1 MKTFIITTKE
11 DNDCYTRICE
21 NWFEDSSLIPIH
33 TDSSVISTSLQ
44 PEYNYVRVKKD
55 ENFRLC
61 LPSCLNPHIPQDKK
75 VDYVLSL
82 ICEIVKKLNVPKSEL
97 YLVIHAGDLFDQKD
111 GRRITGHVRFNWIH
125 CTPDILT
132 AFQET
137 VEEAHF
143 YQFRHNGNDVSDLL
157 LEPEIE
163 DIPSLCES
171 LIEIIG

>member
-11 DNDCYTRICE
+11 SEDCYKRISE
-21 NWFEDSSLIPIH
+21 NWFEDSNLVSIH
-33 TDSSVISTSLQ
+33 TDSSVVSSALQ
-44 PEYNYVRVKKD
+44 PEYNTVRVKID
-55 ENFRLC
+55 DDYRLC
-61 LPSCLNPHIPQDKK
+61 LPSCLNPHMPQDKK

-82 ICEIVKKLNVPKSEL
+82 ITEIVKMFDVPKNEL
-97 YLVIHAGDLFDQKD
+97 YLVIHAGDLFDRKD

-125 CTPDILT
+125 CSPKIFV
-132 AFQET
+132 AFQE
-137 VEEAHF
+137 VVDEEHF

-171 LIEIIG
+171 LIDIIG